1 LFDFGA
7 CSCSLES
14 LADMIDF
21 LCSLPFLKTT
31 LAKIVRT
38 MAIEEIVEE
47 ECWEQEEQGS
57 DDDQVNAS

>member
-1 LFDFGA
+1 
-7 CSCSLES
+7 
-14 LADMIDF
+14 MIDF
-21 LCSLPFLKTT
+21 LCSLPLLKTT

>member
-1 LFDFGA
+1 
-7 CSCSLES
+7 
-14 LADMIDF
+14 MIDF

>member
-1 LFDFGA
+1 MFDFGA